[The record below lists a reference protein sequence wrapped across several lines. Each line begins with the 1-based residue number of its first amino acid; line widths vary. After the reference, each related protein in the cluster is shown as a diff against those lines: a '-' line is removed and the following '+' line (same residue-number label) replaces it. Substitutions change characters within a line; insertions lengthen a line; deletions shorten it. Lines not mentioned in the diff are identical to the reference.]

1 MAMSMAMNTV
11 RTPTVEPV
19 VVDDDIINFKN
30 KGIVS
35 LWL

>member
-1 MAMSMAMNTV
+1 MAMSMAMNTAA

-30 KGIVS
+30 KV
-35 LWL
+35 L